1 MFNYLLFDHTLSRIA
16 PLDSGDLDSFSLEE
30 VSTGLDPEVG
40 GDRLHDGCCLVFRG
54 QRRRGMLAIK
64 NDKTQSG
71 QLTAIAVGLPLQSEA
86 KYGTHYRRPAAGR
99 VTFLFPTVEIGKY

>member
-16 PLDSGDLDSFSLEE
+16 PLDSGDLDRFSLEE
-30 VSTGLDPEVG
+30 VSTGLDPDVG
-40 GDRLHDGCCLVFRG
+40 GAWIFRG
-54 QRRRGMLAIK
+54 QRRRGMLAVK

-86 KYGTHYRRPAAGR
+86 KRSGLPLSRS
-99 VTFLFPTVEIGKY
+99 L

>member
-1 MFNYLLFDHTLSRIA
+1 M
-16 PLDSGDLDSFSLEE
+16 DSGDLDSFSLEE

-54 QRRRGMLAIK
+54 QRRRGMLAVK

-99 VTFLFPTVEIGKY
+99 ATFLFPTAEIGEY

>member
-1 MFNYLLFDHTLSRIA
+1 M
-16 PLDSGDLDSFSLEE
+16 DSGYLDRLSLEE
-30 VSTGLDPEVG
+30 VSTELDPEVG

-54 QRRRGMLAIK
+54 QRRRGMLAVK

-86 KYGTHYRRPAAGR
+86 KRPGLPR
-99 VTFLFPTVEIGKY
+99 SRSL

>member
-1 MFNYLLFDHTLSRIA
+1 M
-16 PLDSGDLDSFSLEE
+16 DSGDLDSFSLEE

-54 QRRRGMLAIK
+54 QRRRGMLAVK
-64 NDKTQSG
+64 KDKTQSG

-86 KYGTHYRRPAAGR
+86 KRSGLPLSRS
-99 VTFLFPTVEIGKY
+99 L